1 MNRWIA
7 GSLAAALAAG
17 AGWTL
22 WGQYQRALQPEQ
34 KQLVSVPRAVRG
46 GAPAS
51 PVAVRPASAAAPI
64 AHAAGVNFNDYKI
77 LLKQSMFAADR
88 AAANAP
94 AASAAAPAATTLSL
108 KGISQ
113 EDSRFTAF
121 VADSVAGR
129 ILEVKVGD
137 ALAHGHV
144 YAIHLTDVE
153 SEMDGKKMRVSVGQS
168 LGEGVA
174 ATDAQ
179 PEPASASVPLEV
191 GSTEAGAARAAPPAD
206 DVRRTAIAKRH

>member
-22 WGQYQRALQPEQ
+22 WGQHQRALQPEQ

-46 GAPAS
+46 GAPAA
-51 PVAVRPASAAAPI
+51 PVAVRPAPAPR
-64 AHAAGVNFNDYKI
+64 AAGANFNDYKI

-94 AASAAAPAATTLSL
+94 AASAAAAAPAATTLSL

-137 ALAHGHV
+137 ALAHGRV

-153 SEMDGKKMRVSVGQS
+153 YEMDGKKMRVSVGQS